1 MKFFDTFSF
10 FNEIDL
16 LWLRVNELKELNPI
30 HVLVESKFTHTGD
43 PKPLYFEE
51 NKEKFKDFNIR
62 HIVVGDMPND
72 GDAWHNEK
80 YQRNCSILGL
90 YDCEDDDVVGIFDL
104 DEIPKPSSV
113 ALYKPEMGIVGV
125 KMDKMSYF
133 LNCIEGYQQW
143 EVGRLLTFGMLKNS
157 NPSDIR
163 NGGFQTVMCE
173 AGWHM
178 SFMGGYE
185 KMVEKLY
192 AYAHTETVT
201 ADLMSNLKRKY
212 ETGESLWGT
221 DFWRFVK
228 IDSTFPKYLFEH
240 QEEFKHL
247 IKQI

>member
-1 MKFFDTFSF
+1 
-10 FNEIDL
+10 
-16 LWLRVNELKELNPI
+16 
-30 HVLVESKFTHTGD
+30 
-43 PKPLYFEE
+43 
-51 NKEKFKDFNIR
+51 
-62 HIVVGDMPND
+62 
-72 GDAWHNEK
+72 
-80 YQRNCSILGL
+80 
-90 YDCEDDDVVGIFDL
+90 
-104 DEIPKPSSV
+104 
-113 ALYKPEMGIVGV
+113 
-125 KMDKMSYF
+125 
-133 LNCIEGYQQW
+133 
-143 EVGRLLTFGMLKNS
+143 
-157 NPSDIR
+157 
-163 NGGFQTVMCE
+163 MCE

>member
-1 MKFFDTFSF
+1 
-10 FNEIDL
+10 
-16 LWLRVNELKELNPI
+16 
-30 HVLVESKFTHTGD
+30 
-43 PKPLYFEE
+43 
-51 NKEKFKDFNIR
+51 
-62 HIVVGDMPND
+62 
-72 GDAWHNEK
+72 
-80 YQRNCSILGL
+80 
-90 YDCEDDDVVGIFDL
+90 
-104 DEIPKPSSV
+104 
-113 ALYKPEMGIVGV
+113 MGIVGV
-125 KMDKMSYF
+125 KMDKISYF

-228 IDSTFPKYLFEH
+228 IGSTFPKYLFEH